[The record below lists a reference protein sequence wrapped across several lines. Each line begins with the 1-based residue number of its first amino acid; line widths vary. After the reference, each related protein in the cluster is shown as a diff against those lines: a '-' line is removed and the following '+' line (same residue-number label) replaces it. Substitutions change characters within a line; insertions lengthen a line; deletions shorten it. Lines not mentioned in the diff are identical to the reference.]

1 MNHARSAKL
10 KGLAPVVTLALLAG
24 CTSAPSQVFTVTGT
38 VDDTTASIAVPAVA
52 FPSGA
57 MGLGSTIRVAS
68 VKVAEGDTVAAGQVV
83 ATLDDRILKAQLG
96 VAKAD
101 QVAAK
106 AQVDVLASAIET
118 THDKEREIADKRAEV
133 EDGIAK
139 GSRARTELSSNLAKA
154 RKAKHEL
161 TRQLA
166 KVQKTLTTLT
176 ITRAKLRTQLDVVE
190 RALAAL
196 PPEAPPA
203 IRDPLL
209 QAQAKLTS
217 ALKKL
222 DAGISRLTAGRRK
235 LTAAIKQV
243 NQGIPKLAGAIV
255 TIDATLAKARKGLSQ
270 LERAARKVRD
280 VRATLKDAKKLAE
293 INADA
298 SGIPVRKA
306 RAQLDQ
312 ATLKAPVAGVV
323 TSAAHDGDLLAPGAS
338 AVTIRTSE
346 PSQVSA
352 WLSPAQA
359 ARSCSGD
366 AVQLTGD
373 WMPAGTSVPGSVT
386 WLGTGYQYPPTDS
399 TTDEIHLTRALQAR
413 ISTQQAH
420 LPAGVPVDISIT
432 GCHAAATTDTNG

>member
-1 MNHARSAKL
+1 
-10 KGLAPVVTLALLAG
+10 
-24 CTSAPSQVFTVTGT
+24 
-38 VDDTTASIAVPAVA
+38 
-52 FPSGA
+52 
-57 MGLGSTIRVAS
+57 
-68 VKVAEGDTVAAGQVV
+68 
-83 ATLDDRILKAQLG
+83 
-96 VAKAD
+96 
-101 QVAAK
+101 
-106 AQVDVLASAIET
+106 
-118 THDKEREIADKRAEV
+118 
-133 EDGIAK
+133 
-139 GSRARTELSSNLAKA
+139 
-154 RKAKHEL
+154 
-161 TRQLA
+161 
-166 KVQKTLTTLT
+166 
-176 ITRAKLRTQLDVVE
+176 
-190 RALAAL
+190 
-196 PPEAPPA
+196 
-203 IRDPLL
+203 
-209 QAQAKLTS
+209 
-217 ALKKL
+217 
-222 DAGISRLTAGRRK
+222 
-235 LTAAIKQV
+235 
-243 NQGIPKLAGAIV
+243 
-255 TIDATLAKARKGLSQ
+255 
-270 LERAARKVRD
+270 